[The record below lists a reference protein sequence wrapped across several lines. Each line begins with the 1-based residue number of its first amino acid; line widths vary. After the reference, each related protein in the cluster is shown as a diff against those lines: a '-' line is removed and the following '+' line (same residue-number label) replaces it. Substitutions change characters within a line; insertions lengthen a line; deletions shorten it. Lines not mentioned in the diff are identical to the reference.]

1 MLQLRKSIEKDGSDV
16 NCQDDAL
23 GSCDNLSEDRA
34 EENEEDAEITQIELG
49 NLRVSKLGML

>member
-1 MLQLRKSIEKDGSDV
+1 MLQLRKPIENDGSDV
-16 NCQDDAL
+16 NCQDDAI

-34 EENEEDAEITQIELG
+34 DDGEDAEITQIVLG